1 MRGRALASHVR
12 LLLRSHPMDLLDLL
26 QWPAMAVTVLAAWLV
41 ASQSKRRR
49 TIGFW
54 VFLASNVLW
63 IAWGW
68 HDGAYALITLQV
80 ALAALNIRGVFKN
93 DPELAAKA
101 AEAARAEAPDG
112 TA

>member
-1 MRGRALASHVR
+1 
-12 LLLRSHPMDLLDLL
+12 MDWIDLL

-54 VFLASNVLW
+54 AFIVSNVLW
-63 IAWGW
+63 IVWGW
-68 HDGAYALITLQV
+68 HDGAYALIALQV

-93 DPELAAKA
+93 DPELAEKA
-101 AEAARAEAPDG
+101 TEAVSADAARRQS
-112 TA
+112 T

>member
-1 MRGRALASHVR
+1 
-12 LLLRSHPMDLLDLL
+12 MDWVDLL

-54 VFLASNVLW
+54 AFIVSNVLW
-63 IAWGW
+63 IVWGW
-68 HDGAYALITLQV
+68 HDGAYALIALQV

-93 DPELAAKA
+93 DPELAEKA
-101 AEAARAEAPDG
+101 TEAVSADAPRG
-112 TA
+112 LSS